1 MDNDTIIY
9 GCEPIALFQGDE
21 YPIILLVGSDGQVG
35 FGWFGSK
42 IVHAVTKPIGHAIT
56 GAVHVAVHNPVASFT
71 SNVVKVAGKAVGT
84 VTKPIQ
90 SVTGAIT
97 KEIGKIPIVGGPLHT
112 VFDVT
117 FHVAMG
123 PTNLVTAIASG
134 QRIDHVVLN
143 NLKQQLHDFKQIAP
157 YAQMVISIV
166 PGVGQGVSAMLS
178 AGLALAEGQSITD
191 ALKAGLIG
199 AIPGGPLVK
208 AAVTMGVETI
218 QHIARGDKLNLQ
230 TFTQT
235 AGGIA
240 SSALGLPIA
249 ARNALVA
256 GVAIIGGIAHGNPLD
271 KAVSDAAIQALPLSD
286 PVKKAMKEASTLSL
300 DLAHGKKID
309 AALTARFS
317 AIASVLPATNP
328 LHDSIK
334 TGLDTTRKVH
344 GKNEDIML
352 AALQSGL
359 ADTLVSMGAQPLPA
373 DAQKA
378 VKAGVGLGSGVVY
391 QAHRQTHI
399 TLATGK
405 LTESGIQLSKT
416 SPLFAEARK
425 LAAAKNATK
434 GFDVATGLLQQQV
447 GVGDIAHA
455 RNGLD
460 VTQKIGFDIACSV
473 RVGAVANPKPPT
485 LSPAAHAG
493 NAIALGMQSYVPERK
508 AAIMATVQTS
518 PSATVGAT
526 VAVKAVA
533 TSREPFI
540 IRILRALG
548 FRK

>member
-9 GCEPIALFQGDE
+9 GCEPIVLFQGDE
-21 YPIILLVGSDGQVG
+21 YPIILLVDDDGQVA
-35 FGWFGSK
+35 FGSLFGN
-42 IVHAVTKPIGHAIT
+42 IIHAVTKPIGHAIT
-56 GAVHVAVHNPVASFT
+56 STAHVVTHNPVASFT

-90 SVTGAIT
+90 SITGAIT

-134 QRIDHVVLN
+134 QRIDHAVLD

-218 QHIARGDKLNLQ
+218 QHVARGDKLDLQ
-230 TFTQT
+230 TFTKT

-300 DLAHGKKID
+300 DLAHGKKVD
-309 AALTARFS
+309 AAFTARIN
-317 AIASVLPATNP
+317 AVASVLPVTNP

-334 TGLDTTRKVH
+334 VGLDTTRKAQ

-378 VKAGVGLGSGVVY
+378 VKAGIGVGSGVVY
-391 QAHRQTHI
+391 QAHRQIHI
-399 TLATGK
+399 TKASGK

-434 GFDVATGLLQQQV
+434 GFDHATGLLQQRV
-447 GVGDIAHA
+447 GIGDIAHV
-455 RNGLD
+455 RNNLSATD
-460 VTQKIGFDIACSV
+460 KLGFDMAAAV
-473 RVGAVANPKPPT
+473 RVGAVAHPKPPT

-493 NAIALGMQSYVPERK
+493 SAITLGMQSYVPERK
-508 AAIMATVQTS
+508 AAIMTTVQAN
-518 PSATVGAT
+518 PSAAVGAT

-533 TSREPFI
+533 TSRESFI
-540 IRILRALG
+540 VKILRLFG
-548 FRK
+548 LRK